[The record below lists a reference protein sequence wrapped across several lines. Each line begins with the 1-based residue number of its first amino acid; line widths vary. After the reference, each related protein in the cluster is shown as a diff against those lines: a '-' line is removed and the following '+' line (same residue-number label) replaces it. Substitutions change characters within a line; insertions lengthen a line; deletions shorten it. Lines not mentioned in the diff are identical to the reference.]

1 MREPQQRV
9 VRERLVQALDEV
21 REGVLEMGS
30 MVDKAISHSMQALV
44 EHDLDLARAVI
55 DHDKA
60 LNRKRFDIETEAV
73 NILAM
78 HQPMAGDLRFI
89 LATQTIAVELERMGD
104 YARGIAEIVV
114 RMGYQPPVKPLID
127 LPGMAEAAQAM
138 LRDVLDAYARRDAAA
153 ARTVPAR
160 DDAVDALND
169 RIYNDLIE
177 VMIRNPDT
185 VTRATYLLWITHNL
199 ERMADRV
206 TNIAERIVF
215 MVTGELVEM
224 DVSSY

>member
-1 MREPQQRV
+1 MPEPQQRV
-9 VRERLVQALDEV
+9 VRERLVQYLDEM

-30 MVDKAISHSMQALV
+30 MVDKAIGYSMQALAAR
-44 EHDLDLARAVI
+44 DLDLAQAVI
-55 DHDKA
+55 DSDKA

-89 LATQTIAVELERMGD
+89 LATQTIAVELERM
-104 YARGIAEIVV
+104 
-114 RMGYQPPVKPLID
+114 
-127 LPGMAEAAQAM
+127 
-138 LRDVLDAYARRDAAA
+138 
-153 ARTVPAR
+153 
-160 DDAVDALND
+160 
-169 RIYNDLIE
+169 
-177 VMIRNPDT
+177 
-185 VTRATYLLWITHNL
+185 
-199 ERMADRV
+199 ADRV

>member
-1 MREPQQRV
+1 MPEPQQRV
-9 VRERLVQALDEV
+9 VRERLVQSLDEM

-30 MVDKAISHSMQALV
+30 MVDKAIGYSMQALAAR
-44 EHDLDLARAVI
+44 DLDLAQAVI
-55 DHDKA
+55 DSDKA

>member
-1 MREPQQRV
+1 MTRETLTRQIHQ
-9 VRERLVQALDEV
+9 LQDEI
-21 REGVLEMGS
+21 LLLGS
-30 MVDKAISHSMQALV
+30 MVEQAMLT
-44 EHDLDLARAVI
+44 AV
-55 DHDKA
+55 DA
-60 LNRKRFDIETEAV
+60 LKRRDGVVAKKIYSDDRLINEKRFAIENAV
-73 NILAM
+73 LITIATQ
-78 HQPMAGDLRFI
+78 QPMARDLRFI
-89 LATQTIAVELERMGD
+89 AAVLVIAIELERMGD

-127 LPGMAEAAQAM
+127 LPHMAEMARAM
-138 LRDVLDAYARRDAAA
+138 LRDALDAYVQRDVAAA
-153 ARTVPAR
+153 KALPAR

-169 RIYNDLIE
+169 RIYHELIDI
-177 VMIRNPDT
+177 MIRHPDT
-185 VTRATYLLWITHNL
+185 VARATYLLWITHNI

>member
-1 MREPQQRV
+1 MPEPQQRV
-9 VRERLVQALDEV
+9 VRERLVQSLEGL

-30 MVDKAISHSMQALV
+30 MVDKAIAHAMQALV
-44 EHDLDLARAVI
+44 ERDLDMARAVI
-55 DHDKA
+55 ENDKA

-104 YARGIAEIVV
+104 YARGIADIAV

-127 LPGMAEAAQAM
+127 LPRMAETARAM
-138 LRDVLDAYARRDAAA
+138 LRDVLDAYARRDAVAA
-153 ARTVPAR
+153 KAVPAR

-169 RIYNDLIE
+169 RIYNDLIDI
-177 VMIRNPDT
+177 MIRNPET

-199 ERMADRV
+199 ERLADRV